1 MSTRFYRLVS
11 IARWPGLSQAVRTG
25 LASLLSILFLRL
37 CYLRYARSPW
47 RKLPP
52 GPRGRPILGNLKQ
65 LNDKRW
71 LKSREC
77 KETYG
82 MYAWLSSFYY
92 HLSLSLALDDNR
104 GRCLPERLGKV
115 HNRIELTEGC
125 GRSARTAG

>member
-1 MSTRFYRLVS
+1 MSTTFCRLAS
-11 IARWPGLSQAVRTG
+11 IARWPVLSLRTG
-25 LASLLSILFLRL
+25 LTSLLSILVLRL

-52 GPRGRPILGNLKQ
+52 GPRGLPILGNLKE

-82 MYAWLSSFYY
+82 M
-92 HLSLSLALDDNR
+92 
-104 GRCLPERLGKV
+104 
-115 HNRIELTEGC
+115 
-125 GRSARTAG
+125 

>member
-1 MSTRFYRLVS
+1 MLTTFYQLALIFKS
-11 IARWPGLSQAVRTG
+11 FGLFARTG
-25 LASLLSILFLRL
+25 LASLLSILLLKL
-37 CYLRYARSPW
+37 CYLRYTRSPW

-52 GPRGRPILGNLKQ
+52 GPRGLPILGNIRQ

-71 LKSREC
+71 LTSREC

-82 MYAWLSSFYY
+82 M
-92 HLSLSLALDDNR
+92 LAPRPLLFISQPWDDNR
-104 GRCLPERLGKV
+104 RRCLPERLGKV